1 VRNWRSLRIPS
12 HAAAPLTLALS
23 LVAWAAGPG
32 EARGPGPTLDPGLVV
47 AARLAP
53 DDTFT
58 VWVSFTDKGEAGPAD
73 LAALLFAAEAELT
86 PRARARRL
94 RANVRPVVDDLDL
107 PVHEPYV
114 RTLAERGLA
123 PYAASR
129 WFNRVATR
137 LPGRRLSELAAMPFV
152 RLVAPVER
160 MRRST
165 EPGSESQ
172 AAVPARGAAPP
183 PAGAGAVDYGLTFS
197 QLQQIGV
204 PALHAAGY
212 TGTGVLVAVLD
223 DGFNYFTK
231 HEALRDLVVPAGRQR
246 DFVRGVY
253 DVQDTTDFGMVHG
266 TWVLGCLAGRKFG
279 TYVGAAYGADY
290 ALARTEIV
298 ETETPQEMLYWGMGA
313 EWADSLGADIISS
326 SLAYSTFDSV
336 AASYVYAD
344 MDGHT
349 TIVSRAAEIAAS
361 KGILVVNSVGN
372 EGQGLWHYLLAPSD
386 VNGDSVVAV
395 GAVDAAGVPAAFSS
409 YGPSADRRVKPDV
422 AALGV
427 SNPLVATTGIPQ
439 DYNNRSG
446 TSFSAPLVAGLAAC
460 LMQAHP
466 AWQAV
471 DVARAL
477 RFTASR
483 ATTPDNRVGYGIA
496 NGAAAL
502 CWGPAGSQRRSS
514 ALRIDLRGAN
524 PVVLARGPASF
535 HLGLANEAA
544 APGGSRPSVLTLYDG
559 MGRRLRELWS
569 GVIPC
574 QLGVNVT
581 WDGRDRNGH
590 RCGAGLYLADLRSG
604 SEHAGLR
611 LVCLP

>member
-1 VRNWRSLRIPS
+1 
-12 HAAAPLTLALS
+12 
-23 LVAWAAGPG
+23 
-32 EARGPGPTLDPGLVV
+32 V

-73 LAALLFAAEAELT
+73 LAALLFAAEAGLA

-94 RANVRPVVDDLDL
+94 RANVWPVVDDLDL
-107 PVHEPYV
+107 PVHEPYIRALV
-114 RTLAERGLA
+114 ERGLA
-123 PYAASR
+123 PCAASR

-137 LPGRRLSELAAMPFV
+137 LPGRGLSELAALPFV
-152 RLVAPVER
+152 RRVAPVER

-165 EPGSESQ
+165 EPASETPP
-172 AAVPARGAAPP
+172 AVAARGAIPS
-183 PAGAGAVDYGLTFS
+183 PAGAGAVDYGLTFW
-197 QLQQIGV
+197 QLEQIGV

-212 TGTGVLVAVLD
+212 TGRGVLVAVLD
-223 DGFNYFTK
+223 DGFNYFTR

-266 TWVLGCLAGRKFG
+266 TWVLGCLAGLKFG

-298 ETETPQEMLYWGMGA
+298 QTETPVEMLYWGMGA
-313 EWADSLGADIISS
+313 EWADSLGADLISS
-326 SLAYSTFDSV
+326 SLAYSTFDGG
-336 AASYVYAD
+336 AGDYTYAD
-344 MDGHT
+344 MNGHT
-349 TIVSRAAEIAAS
+349 TTVSRAAQIAAS

-372 EGQGLWHYLLAPSD
+372 DGQGAWHYLLAPSD

-395 GAVDAAGVPAAFSS
+395 GAVNAAGVPAAFSS
-409 YGPSADRRVKPDV
+409 FGPSADGRVKPDV

-427 SNPLVATTGIPQ
+427 SNPLVATTGNPQ
-439 DYNNRSG
+439 AYSNLSG

-466 AWQAV
+466 AWRAV

-483 ATTPDNRVGYGIA
+483 AATPDDRVGYGIA

-502 CWGPAGSQRRSS
+502 YWDPAGSQPCSN
-514 ALRIDLRGAN
+514 ALRIELRGAN
-524 PVVLARGPASF
+524 PVALARGPASF
-535 HLGLANEAA
+535 HLGLANGTT
-544 APGGSRPSVLTLYDG
+544 APGGSRPGVLTLYDG

-581 WDGRDRNGH
+581 WDGRDRNGR

-611 LVCLP
+611 VVCLP